1 MRWLLKSKPD
11 LVLLA
16 LGANDGLRGLKVSE
30 LEKNLS
36 ETILIAQKEKVSV
49 VLAGMQMP
57 PNYGE
62 KYTTEFAAAFP
73 KIAKK
78 YKIKLIPFLLEGVA
92 ADSKLNLAD
101 GVHPNEKG
109 HQVLA
114 DSVYKAL
121 KDIL

>member
-1 MRWLLKSKPD
+1 M
-11 LVLLA
+11 
-16 LGANDGLRGLKVSE
+16 
-30 LEKNLS
+30 EKNTQQNSQL
-36 ETILIAQKEKVSV
+36 L
-49 VLAGMQMP
+49 
-57 PNYGE
+57 
-62 KYTTEFAAAFP
+62 FP
-73 KIAKK
+73 KK